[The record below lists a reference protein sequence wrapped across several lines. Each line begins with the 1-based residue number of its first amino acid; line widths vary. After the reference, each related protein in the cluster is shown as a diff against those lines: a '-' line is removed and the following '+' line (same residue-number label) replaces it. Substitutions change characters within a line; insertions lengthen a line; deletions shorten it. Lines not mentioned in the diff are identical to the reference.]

1 MYNPPYTVLGTYI
14 PKKGR
19 KCWFIG
25 KALTRR
31 TALMGMKP
39 LVDPYIKQNAG
50 AAWYSPE
57 LHAECRKTAVLGSEG
72 TSWHQDGDTS
82 PGANM
87 KHGLILWANSN
98 PTEIYSVHSDKIVY
112 QPKPYEVVLV
122 HNLDCR
128 HRRPPHVEGFRLSFR
143 QRVTI

>member
-72 TSWHQDGDTS
+72 TQWHQDGDTS

-87 KHGLILWANSN
+87 AHALVLWASAN
-98 PTEIYSVHSDKIVY
+98 PTEIKVGNIVY
-112 QPKPYEVVLV
+112 QPKPYEIIVINNHEV
-122 HNLDCR
+122 R

-143 QRVTI
+143 QRVQL